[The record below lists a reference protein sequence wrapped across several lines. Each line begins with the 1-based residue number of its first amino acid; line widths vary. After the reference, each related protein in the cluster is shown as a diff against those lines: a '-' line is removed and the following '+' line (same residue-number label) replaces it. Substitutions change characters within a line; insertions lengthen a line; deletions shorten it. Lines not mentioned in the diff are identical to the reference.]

1 MLTLDANSEL
11 SIVIKRDSNSNGDTV
26 RVIFDKNFEIE
37 ERFNENGEARTIADG
52 IKVGTHLVQ
61 AGEDRESRFFKI
73 LKEVE
78 SVQVSI
84 FNGHLVKSDSDA
96 EKIASMFRDAVK
108 FDDLGVN
115 LQTAFGEL
123 CSAFSENDIAVLF
136 NHAENSEIH
145 DHYLIDLAKLCGVK
159 KVVMDLPLE
168 PRKLIGGL
176 EVDVF
181 VAPSFYVRDNEVFR
195 ESEVPF
201 AVIRPGGGADN
212 DRRENEMC
220 GGSTVRVVM
229 VARLD
234 PDKSP
239 MMLLRAAEILK
250 DWCDDKRVVFDV
262 VGTGIL
268 EEELKHVAKELG
280 VDECVNFLGA
290 MASEGVEVALEKADI
305 FVNPSFF
312 PQTWAIANL
321 EAMAAGAAV
330 IAFKVGGCAE
340 YLIDG
345 ENCKVPREHGGEA
358 LAEAIMEM
366 AENGGREIYQ
376 ALYINMMI

>member
-61 AGEDRESRFFKI
+61 AGDGWSLFDVVGVEEQQLQQDIKGQVLDLDDVNLSSFTSSFTCEVQEQSTTCKTPPRIIFIDTVPTKGGIDGQRRIWLEQIKRLSNHFQFTYALLGEDGESRFFKI

-239 MMLLRAAEILK
+239 MMLLRAADILK
-250 DWCDDKRVVFDV
+250 DWCDDKR
-262 VGTGIL
+262 
-268 EEELKHVAKELG
+268 
-280 VDECVNFLGA
+280 
-290 MASEGVEVALEKADI
+290 
-305 FVNPSFF
+305 
-312 PQTWAIANL
+312 
-321 EAMAAGAAV
+321 
-330 IAFKVGGCAE
+330 
-340 YLIDG
+340 
-345 ENCKVPREHGGEA
+345 
-358 LAEAIMEM
+358 
-366 AENGGREIYQ
+366 
-376 ALYINMMI
+376 